1 MQLTK
6 KLLVFTRGATK
17 LYTLSLETIHMKS
30 TTITFPYSKALEIG
44 QLMQNLRSLR
54 TSLQREI
61 RDELATSNRYHS
73 FTSELCTRYAYKRN
87 RKPFSSKPAHFLF
100 TRISGLPQFILNQ
113 TLHDPAY
120 QSREPTS
127 TNLSNARHTQYT
139 STMNMRAGKE
149 GTLSCFLHLLFP
161 LQSAHAKSN
170 RGASGR
176 GKGAI
181 IRLTLSLQ
189 SQRGKK
195 EVEFFIEID
204 CCVAREYYAITYKG
218 IPLLPSYITFTPS
231 L

>member
-1 MQLTK
+1 MLLTK

-54 TSLQREI
+54 TSLQREV

-161 LQSAHAKSN
+161 FQSAHAKVKSRRFWEGQGSYYKVN
-170 RGASGR
+170 IVV
-176 GKGAI
+176 AI
-181 IRLTLSLQ
+181 PTR
-189 SQRGKK
+189 KK
-195 EVEFFIEID
+195 
-204 CCVAREYYAITYKG
+204 R
-218 IPLLPSYITFTPS
+218 S
-231 L
+231 